1 MGDHN
6 HDFGDI
12 SKQKQLRADLGCKS
26 FQWFLD
32 NIYPDVKIPDEIT
45 DPPPAVAADI
55 NNQNSN

>member
-1 MGDHN
+1 MGNNN

-32 NIYPDVKIPDEIT
+32 NIYPDVIIPDEIT
-45 DPPPAVAADI
+45 DPPPAVAADT
-55 NNQNSN
+55 NN